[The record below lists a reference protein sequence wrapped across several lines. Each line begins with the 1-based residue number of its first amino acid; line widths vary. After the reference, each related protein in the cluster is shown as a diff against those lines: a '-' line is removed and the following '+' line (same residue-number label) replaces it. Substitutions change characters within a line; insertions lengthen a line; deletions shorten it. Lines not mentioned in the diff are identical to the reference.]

1 MDVCARPNTMKKIL
15 IAIVAVV
22 LLLVIGGVVTLTLT
36 LGSIVKKGVETV
48 GPQITKTEMKLDGAN
63 ISVFS
68 GSGALKGFFLGNP
81 DGYKTPSAVKVGEVA
96 LGVNPRSVFS
106 DKVRVTHV
114 RVQGAEITFEGTLGT
129 ANNLSKILDN
139 VNAMAGGSKGAET
152 NKTPPAPTPSTTPAR
167 APAEQSGASR
177 KLQVDDFLITG
188 AKVHVSMTMLAGRSL
203 TLPLPEIHFTDLGTG
218 PEGITAAELTQR
230 VLNEVTVA
238 TLKAVQQGV
247 GDLSKTANEAV
258 KNASQMA
265 TNSLKDAKAIEELF
279 KKKK

>member
-1 MDVCARPNTMKKIL
+1 MTARPNTMKKIL
-15 IAIVAVV
+15 IALVAVV

-48 GPQITKTEMKLDGAN
+48 GPQITKTEMKLDSAN

-96 LGVNPRSVFS
+96 VGVSPRSVFS

-114 RVQGAEITFEGTLGT
+114 RVQGPEITFEGTLGT

-139 VNAMAGGSKGAET
+139 VNEVASGGKGA
-152 NKTPPAPTPSTTPAR
+152 

-177 KLQVDDFLITG
+177 KLQVDDFLISG
-188 AKVHVSMTMLAGRSL
+188 AKVHVSMTILAGQSM
-203 TLPLPEIHFTDLGTG
+203 TVPLPEIHFTNLGTG

-230 VLNEVTVA
+230 ILNEVTVA
-238 TLKAVQQGV
+238 TLKAVQQNV
-247 GDLSKTANEAV
+247 GDLSKTATDAV
-258 KNASQMA
+258 KNATQGA
-265 TNSLKDAKAIEELF
+265 TNTLNNAKSIGDLF
-279 KKKK
+279 KKK